1 MRFGRV
7 IQVVWVTGYLIGT
20 TTHVVD
26 LIIGGSNTYEAFPL
40 GLRLFWMSLTLL
52 DPLVVVLLMLRRRAG
67 VVLGLA
73 VILADIAV
81 NWTVFFTIGGHSL
94 FGVVNQT
101 AFAIF
106 LVATAGV
113 LWRWLPRSLELPA

>member
-81 NWTVFFTIGGHSL
+81 NWTVFVTIGGHSL